1 MHLMDYHTHSNC
13 SPDGNDP
20 MTQLAGAAV
29 KAGLCELA
37 ITDHFDLDEIDGTAG
52 SGQYDAG
59 RIRAEFDAARA
70 QYEGKLRL
78 VYGVEFGEA
87 LHALP
92 RAERILSE
100 NEFDFVI
107 GSVHNLGGVADFY
120 SLEYNNLEECYGYL
134 DLYMDE
140 LMDMSKWDG
149 FDSLGHLTYP
159 LRYMVARGMTKV
171 DFTRYEEKLRA
182 IFKSLAQNGRGME
195 VNTSGLRGSL
205 KDTLPP
211 LWCLRLFKQCGG
223 EIVTVGSDS
232 HTTRDIGAG
241 IREGYAALEAA
252 GFRYVAAFEKR
263 RPVFHDLS

>member
-13 SPDGNDP
+13 SPDGNDT
-20 MTQLAGAAV
+20 MAQLAQAAV
-29 KAGLCELA
+29 QAGLRELA
-37 ITDHFDLDEIDGTAG
+37 ITDHFDLDEMDGTPG
-52 SGQYDAG
+52 SLQYDAK
-59 RIRAEFDAARA
+59 RIRAEFEAARA

-78 VYGVEFGEA
+78 VYGVEIGEGP
-87 LHALP
+87 HEP
-92 RAERILSE
+92 ERAARVLRE
-100 NEFDFVI
+100 NPFDFVI
-107 GSVHNLGGVADFY
+107 GSVHNMGGVADFY
-120 SLEYNNLEECYGYL
+120 TLEYNNLEECYGYL

-140 LMDMSKWDG
+140 LMVMSRWDG

-159 LRYMVARGMTKV
+159 LRYMVARGIANV

-182 IFKSLAQNGRGME
+182 VFKSLAQNGRGME

-205 KDTLPP
+205 KETLPP

-241 IREGYAALEAA
+241 IREGYAVLEAA
-252 GFRYVAAFEKR
+252 GFRYVAAFDKR
-263 RPVFHDLS
+263 RPVFYPIT